1 MSKTCDFLG
10 LSKENG
16 NLLGWVFWLVGLVF
30 FFYRLVVCGSLTLH
44 NWLEKGVY

>member
-30 FFYRLVVCGSLTLH
+30 FFTD
-44 NWLEKGVY
+44 WLFVAV